1 MQTKEETKT
10 ETKKETAE
18 IETRKRESMERHE
31 WEGERAGERGEDSNP
46 LLKENSDGS
55 CRPVV
60 VGPLL
65 FIGSAGRKGERDLG
79 TVCTRQT

>member
-1 MQTKEETKT
+1 METKEETKA

-18 IETRKRESMERHE
+18 IETRKRE
-31 WEGERAGERGEDSNP
+31 WEGERVGERAEDSNQ

-55 CRPVV
+55 FRPVA

-65 FIGSAGRKGERDLG
+65 FIGSAGRKGERNLG